1 MPLPA
6 GFCNLEKRAV
16 GIKVCSA
23 YYFSEN
29 FTGANVDGYNA
40 NVAIGTLELGAA
52 LERALILAREEGYG
66 LLIWDAYRPQRAVKR
81 FAEWARQPED
91 YLTKARH
98 YPKVSKSR
106 LFELGYIAER
116 SGHSRG
122 STVDLTLT
130 DASGAPL
137 DMGTCFDFMDEASHH
152 DSPLVSAVHTTRRN
166 LLRTIMLRSGFK
178 PYQNEWWHYTLV
190 DEPFGDTYF
199 DFCVE

>member
-52 LERALILAREEGYG
+52 LERALVLAREEGYG
-66 LLIWDAYRPQRAVKR
+66 LLIWDAYRPQRAVRR

-91 YLTKARH
+91 YRTKARH
-98 YPKVSKSR
+98 YPNVSKSH
-106 LFELGYIAER
+106 LFDLGYIAER

-137 DMGTCFDFMDEASHH
+137 DMGTCFDFMDESSHH
-152 DSPLVSAVHTTRRN
+152 DSPLVSSACTARRN

-190 DEPFGDTYF
+190 DEPFADTYF